1 MACARVAPEPRVIS
15 KLPSPHPN
23 FCLALWFVLTIALG
37 ACQTTTPPPPI
48 VPTTS
53 ATKSGQSEAKR
64 IDALAEGTSFKT
76 VRSARFD
83 FSLALPD
90 IESFQINDQTT
101 SWFVAQ
107 HQPTG
112 SSVLVRSWREYEL
125 MNRVSC
131 EERARLHR
139 NLPERDKGT
148 VIEDRRIDVPPE
160 HDTMVEVRLREKS
173 ESPTFVGTVL
183 AFGGWARHCF
193 AFVFVTTGDDKKVV
207 AARLSTMVTGTLEH
221 LKFDSDLVPKRAPP
235 DLKTPLRL
243 DPRGP
248 ALP

>member
-1 MACARVAPEPRVIS
+1 MIS
-15 KLPSPHPN
+15 KLPSLPST
-23 FCLALWFVLTIALG
+23 FRFAAWFVLSIALG
-37 ACQTTTPPPPI
+37 ACQTTTPSPVVHATP
-48 VPTTS
+48 VPNN
-53 ATKSGQSEAKR
+53 APLEAKR

-90 IESFQINDQTT
+90 LESFEINDQTT

-112 SSVLVRSWREYEL
+112 SSLLVRSWREYEH

-139 NLPERDKGT
+139 NLPEREKGT
-148 VIEDRRIDVPPE
+148 VIEDRRIDIPPE
-160 HDTMVEVRLREKS
+160 HDTMVEVRLREKAD
-173 ESPTFVGTVL
+173 SPQFIGTVL

-193 AFVFVTTGDDKKVV
+193 AFVFSTMGDDKKIV
-207 AARLSTMVTGTLEH
+207 AARLSTMVSGTLEH
-221 LKFDSDLVPKRAPP
+221 IKFDSDLVPKRAPP

-243 DPRGP
+243 DPRGS